1 MWRRHIFVC
10 WWILCISEEMGCSSA
25 AIGDGTCQRSKG
37 TSGATHMFLASGR
50 WAQLKTVEHYIQ
62 EVAAQTLV
70 AKLDPLSKHRIHIL
84 ASASGALL
92 KLLLSSD
99 GWLAKAI
106 DEWKR
111 GGHN

>member
-1 MWRRHIFVC
+1 MQLCSDWGCYMPAFEGHQRCYAHVLSQWR
-10 WWILCISEEMGCSSA
+10 
-25 AIGDGTCQRSKG
+25 
-37 TSGATHMFLASGR
+37 GR

-111 GGHN
+111 GGTIEPFSCFNEHQP